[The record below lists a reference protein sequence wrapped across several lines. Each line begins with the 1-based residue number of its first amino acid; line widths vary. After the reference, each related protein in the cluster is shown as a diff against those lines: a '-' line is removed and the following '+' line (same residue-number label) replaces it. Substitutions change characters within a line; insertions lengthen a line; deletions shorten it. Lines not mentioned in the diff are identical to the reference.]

1 MTHINPSPRL
11 LAPTWPF
18 PVNRS
23 PVFYGWMIWL
33 VSTLGYLMSVP
44 GQTMGLAVFTDWFI
58 DAFGLTRTQLAI
70 AYFFGTVGSA
80 LILTHAGKLYDRF
93 GARIMVVAS
102 SLLLCV
108 VLLYIS
114 IVDHMGQ
121 AISRSLGVQL
131 AWVSFPLV
139 LVGYFG
145 ARFAGQGV
153 LYSAANNMLL
163 VWFERRR
170 GLVTGIRGIFVSLG
184 FSIAPLLLAA
194 LIGAFGWRGALL
206 VLAAIVGLGY
216 VVFALIFARDG
227 PEECG
232 LYADGASHPPVIK
245 GAGGANDGATLAEA
259 RQDPVFWIYA
269 LALASHALFGTAIT
283 FHIVSLFAEH
293 GRPAA
298 EAFGYFLPVAV
309 VSVAVNLVA
318 SAVADYTPLKPHL
331 LVMLG
336 LYLFGSLGLLGLQS
350 DIGYWVL
357 TVGFGAGSGI
367 WIALATLAFIRFFG
381 RAHLGAITG
390 LNASIMVFAS
400 AIGPVLFSVMR
411 DFSGNYSAAVIICA
425 AMQFTLLVAAA
436 IISQDDPKQRRWR
449 AVRRKYG
456 RRLPVGN

>member
-1 MTHINPSPRL
+1 
-11 LAPTWPF
+11 
-18 PVNRS
+18 
-23 PVFYGWMIWL
+23 
-33 VSTLGYLMSVP
+33 MSVP

-58 DAFGLTRTQLAI
+58 EAFGLTRTQLAV

-93 GARIMVVAS
+93 GARVMVVAS

-114 IVDHMGQ
+114 IVDHMGRSVSQ
-121 AISRSLGVQL
+121 AIGVEL

-170 GLVTGIRGIFVSLG
+170 GLVTGFRGIFVSLG

-194 LIGAFGWRGALL
+194 MIGVFGWRGALI

-216 VVFALIFARDG
+216 VAFALIFARDG

-232 LYADGASHPPVIK
+232 LYADGAAHPPVIK
-245 GAGGANDGATLAEA
+245 GAGGANGGVTLGEA
-259 RQDPVFWIYA
+259 RLDPVFWIYA

-283 FHIVSLFAEH
+283 FHIVSVFAEH
-293 GRPAA
+293 GRPAT

-331 LVMLG
+331 MAMLS
-336 LYLFGSLGLLGLQS
+336 LFLFGTLGLLGLQN

-357 TVGFGAGSGI
+357 TIGFGAGSGL

-400 AIGPVLFSVMR
+400 AIGPVLFSILR
-411 DFSGNYSAAVIICA
+411 DLSGSYNAAIYVCA
-425 AMQFTLLVAAA
+425 FMQLTLLVAAV
-436 IISQDDPKQRRWR
+436 IISQDDPKRRRWR

-456 RRLPVGN
+456 GKLPLGN